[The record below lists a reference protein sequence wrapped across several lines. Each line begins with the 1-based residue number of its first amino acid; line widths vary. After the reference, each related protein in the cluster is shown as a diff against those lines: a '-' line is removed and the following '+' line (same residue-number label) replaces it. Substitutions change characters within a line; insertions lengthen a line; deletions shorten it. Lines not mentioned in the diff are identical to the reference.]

1 VYNSIINKSFDATIK
16 EFNIAK
22 PDKFVKKPS
31 RNDVSGSLTHVP
43 DGPYGFDTAFRK
55 FRKKIDES
63 GLLREIQERMH
74 YEKPTTVRK
83 QKKSAAKKRW
93 QRELSKTKIPKK
105 LY

>member
-1 VYNSIINKSFDATIK
+1 MYNSIINKSFDATTK